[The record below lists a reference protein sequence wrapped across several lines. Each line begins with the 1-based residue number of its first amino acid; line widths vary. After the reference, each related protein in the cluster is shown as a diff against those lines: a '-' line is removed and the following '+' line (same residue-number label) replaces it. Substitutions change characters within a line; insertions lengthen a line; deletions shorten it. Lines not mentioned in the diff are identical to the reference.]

1 MFFSCNFKTQ
11 EKTKRLSKTVF
22 DLLKNFSWNESKLEG
37 MVASVGSIIMKIIEL
52 FPINFFGKYLYQIF
66 LD

>member
-37 MVASVGSIIMKIIEL
+37 MVASEGSIVAT
-52 FPINFFGKYLYQIF
+52 
-66 LD
+66 